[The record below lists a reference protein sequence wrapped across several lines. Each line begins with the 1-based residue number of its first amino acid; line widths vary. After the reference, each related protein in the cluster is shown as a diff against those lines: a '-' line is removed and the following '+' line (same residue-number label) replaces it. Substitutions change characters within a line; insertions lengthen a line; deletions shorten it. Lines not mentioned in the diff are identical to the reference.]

1 MVVHS
6 DLPSSILLLFVTE
19 LLLIQ
24 PSDMT
29 SQKRKVMVGIERI
42 KTCEKYKN
50 GIFKKNK
57 TSKSIS
63 TAHFYVFTTKYQ
75 NKSTFQYIWMVY
87 AGTFFFAKRGDIL
100 IVKHS
105 TSLEFFFKKTG
116 TTVNYN

>member
-57 TSKSIS
+57 TSKTIP

-87 AGTFFFAKRGDIL
+87 AGTFFFCKKGRYINRKTQYIL
-100 IVKHS
+100 GV
-105 TSLEFFFKKTG
+105 FFF
-116 TTVNYN
+116 